1 MECKLAKAY
10 QKWFSLGGHILIS
23 GILMDNVLPERR
35 TLSITMWTARR
46 LSNWRELLLTLRVT
60 DVDVEMPKDLGYY

>member
-1 MECKLAKAY
+1 
-10 QKWFSLGGHILIS
+10 
-23 GILMDNVLPERR
+23 MDNVLPERR